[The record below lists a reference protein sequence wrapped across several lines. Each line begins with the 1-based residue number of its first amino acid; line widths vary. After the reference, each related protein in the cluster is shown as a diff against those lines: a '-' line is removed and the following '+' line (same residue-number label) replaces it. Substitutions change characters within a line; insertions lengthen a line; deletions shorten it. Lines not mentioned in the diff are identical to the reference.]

1 MGAQSGE
8 RTHHLSHRPCWARP
22 DGLAQAR
29 ELLRH
34 GSRLSRQKQDLE
46 ILPPHCHCPPS
57 CGLFYC
63 RNRRHVCAI
72 PERFSSA
79 APRRRPARRCAVLFS
94 CSCCWIAWTRTTQS
108 HGAPPGQA
116 WPHSDFGKHT
126 MQRCCPAPPWWWSW
140 IAPASTRWPAA
151 RHAARCRPTSFTVH
165 WCRRAAGSLQAL
177 QRGMSSRSMLCAP
190 RNRLSKPEPCH

>member
-8 RTHHLSHRPCWARP
+8 RTHHLSHRPCWPRP

-34 GSRLSRQKQDLE
+34 GSRLSRPKQDLE

-79 APRRRPARRCAVLFS
+79 RALCGAFQLQLLLLDRLGPHHTEPWRATWTGVAAQRFWQTHNAALLPGTALVVELDRAR
-94 CSCCWIAWTRTTQS
+94 I
-108 HGAPPGQA
+108 
-116 WPHSDFGKHT
+116 HT
-126 MQRCCPAPPWWWSW
+126 LACCPPRSEVQAHVIHS
-140 IAPASTRWPAA
+140 
-151 RHAARCRPTSFTVH
+151 VH

-177 QRGMSSRSMLCAP
+177 QRGMSSRSMRCDP